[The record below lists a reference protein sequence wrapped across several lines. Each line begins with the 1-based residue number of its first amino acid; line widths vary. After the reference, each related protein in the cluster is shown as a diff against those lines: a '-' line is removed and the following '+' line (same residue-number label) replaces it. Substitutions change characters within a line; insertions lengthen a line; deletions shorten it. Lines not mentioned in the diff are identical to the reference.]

1 MTQATV
7 TIPMDQ
13 VGLGTVAVDAATG
26 EVVKQSIPSESGLSV
41 TLDASA
47 QLIVVDN
54 TKNFADTA
62 AHWAGDAI
70 TFVTARELFNGI
82 SDTTFAADLPMSR
95 AMLTTVLARLEGVDT
110 TTGSTWYEAGMSW
123 AVEQGISDGSAP
135 DSDIT
140 REDLYTMLYRYAGS
154 PAVSGDLSGYPDG
167 STVSDYAQSA
177 MAWAVE
183 TGLCTGT
190 GAGTLDPQGDASRA
204 QVATI
209 LMRFMT
215 L

>member
-1 MTQATV
+1 MEEKDLLEYSQDVLRAEKT
-7 TIPMDQ
+7 
-13 VGLGTVAVDAATG
+13 L
-26 EVVKQSIPSESGLSV
+26 EVRYEGYYERLAEQQDLSEEER
-41 TLDASA
+41 
-47 QLIVVDN
+47 
-54 TKNFADTA
+54 
-62 AHWAGDAI
+62 AI
-70 TFVTARELFNGI
+70 LH
-82 SDTTFAADLPMSR
+82 
-95 AMLTTVLARLEGVDT
+95 
-110 TTGSTWYEAGMSW
+110 
-123 AVEQGISDGSAP
+123 
-135 DSDIT
+135 SDIT